1 MKPDK
6 QVCELAYSSD
16 CVYVLFKMLCR
27 VVLFSCMLDFQEE
40 TSLFCVDERVTL
52 LFCGWMREAI
62 PESQQQMNSLFD
74 KISEPHLIANENK
87 VCGRCYKV

>member
-1 MKPDK
+1 MDE
-6 QVCELAYSSD
+6 QA
-16 CVYVLFKMLCR
+16 
-27 VVLFSCMLDFQEE
+27 
-40 TSLFCVDERVTL
+40 VDERVTL

-87 VCGRCYKV
+87 VCGRFYKV